1 MGHSDQVK
9 DDIIESE
16 NLLIGTT
23 EPNDS
28 EDLANLEGSSST
40 KPVGL
45 SDLEAYS
52 SNKRYTV
59 EYENETLYIDSTNWR
74 DSTLLKFQVIA
85 GYLVF
90 ILFGLA
96 EQTVGT
102 LIPKFQ
108 DHYQIDDIQ
117 TSFIFLASVLG
128 YFLMALI
135 NEITHK
141 NLGIRGVVILGS
153 VSMTCAYLVISFKP
167 PFAIFILCYIMNG
180 IGFGS
185 LDASLNTWMGCLTD
199 SNQLLGILHGCYGIG
214 CMISPPVI
222 TGLLERTKNPWQWN
236 QYYMVLSSVG
246 ALNTMFLIVMFRY
259 ETAKKYK
266 FTMILKNKR
275 GKMLDDENELEM
287 DTFRNQSEVSTTNDE
302 LNDEKDDH
310 SSVPLS
316 EALKSKLVW
325 LFSTILF
332 IYVGGEVAFGSW
344 LITFLTRIK
353 NLSYTYSS
361 YMATSF
367 WTGLT
372 VGRIGLGFATAH
384 FFKNELIANFLY
396 MFFSFAGFLAFW
408 LLSWVTTNFIL
419 FIIVFLAGTFVGP
432 IFPTTIVA
440 SLKVLPHKY
449 HAAGIGFICA
459 FGGGGAAVL
468 PFLIG
473 IIAESSTLGL
483 TLLPCIVLGIF
494 ALLCLIWL
502 GMMKQYGARYNTNRL

>member
-1 MGHSDQVK
+1 MQNTEIK
-9 DDIIESE
+9 DDSIESE
-16 NLLIGTT
+16 NLLIGNS

-28 EDLANLEGSSST
+28 EGVVNFEGSSST
-40 KPVGL
+40 NLDDL

-52 SNKRYTV
+52 TNKRYTV
-59 EYENETLYIDSTNWR
+59 EFENETIYFDSIDWR
-74 DSTLLKFQVIA
+74 DSTLLKLQIIA

-108 DHYQIDDIQ
+108 DHYEIDDIQ
-117 TSFIFLASVLG
+117 TSFIFLASVAG
-128 YFLMALI
+128 YFLMALL

-153 VSMTCAYLVISFKP
+153 VSMTCAYLIVSFKP
-167 PFAIFILCYIMNG
+167 PFSIFIFCYILNG

-185 LDASLNTWMGCLTD
+185 LDASLNTWMGCLID

-222 TGLLERTKNPWQWN
+222 TGLLERAKNPWQWN
-236 QYYMVLSSVG
+236 KYYMVLSSVG
-246 ALNTMFLIVMFRY
+246 ALNTIFLILAFRH
-259 ETAKKYK
+259 ETSKKYK
-266 FTMILKNKR
+266 FAMILKNKK
-275 GKMLDDENELEM
+275 GKKLDEENEFEL

-302 LNDEKDDH
+302 LDNEKEDH

-325 LFSTILF
+325 LFSIILF
-332 IYVGGEVAFGSW
+332 IYVGGEVSFGSW

-353 NLSYTYSS
+353 SLSYTYSS

-367 WTGLT
+367 WAGLT
-372 VGRIGLGFATAH
+372 AGRIGLGFVTAH
-384 FFKNELIANFLY
+384 YFKNELVANFLY
-396 MFFSFAGFLAFW
+396 MFLSFAGFLAFW
-408 LLSWVTTNFIL
+408 MLSWVTTNFFL
-419 FIIVFLAGTFVGP
+419 FIIVFLAGAFVGP

-440 SLKVLPHKY
+440 SLKILPHKY
-449 HAAGIGFICA
+449 HAAGLGFICA
-459 FGGGGAAVL
+459 FGGGGAAAL

-483 TLLPCIVLGIF
+483 TLLPCIVMSIF
-494 ALLCLIWL
+494 AFLCLMWL
-502 GMMKQYGARYNTNRL
+502 GMMKRYGANYNTNRL